1 MNAWARSISAAFA
14 VLVACAVSLW
24 AAPAGAQLEL
34 QLSIGAREIS
44 VGEGVELRLDA
55 MSSDDEAP
63 SSPELVLPNSFEARG
78 PSVGTRHQMSLN
90 GFNMVT
96 QRGISAS
103 WVVTAT
109 RPGLFTLGPA
119 SVRVGGRLEHSDT
132 VQVRVLPEGQQPR
145 RRPRRSIDPF
155 DNDPFGRGS
164 FDDLFDR
171 LRGRG
176 SAMDRVPEAP
186 PDLVPAR
193 APDAVAFLVAKLDKE
208 RAVIGEQVTLT
219 IYAHGSRGAFQEA
232 PGAREPAHP
241 DFLAHRLVEDGSRQ
255 PHYQYDLDGERWL
268 AIKVREIALFP
279 LRAGRLEIAPFE
291 FGFLGRRY
299 GFRDGIGLRRRTD
312 ALVVDVTEPPLEGRP
327 PGYAGDV
334 GHFDLS
340 VEVQPRVFPS
350 GGSFAVTAR
359 VSGTGRLPGALK
371 LPEQSGIEWLE
382 PTIKDD
388 LLVTG
393 GKLGGSRTFSYVVRP
408 SQAGTIELGTL
419 RLPQYDPEARRYSV
433 VEAALGSVRLLPAP
447 AAANPGPIDSPPA
460 GPKLSELVSFRSELG
475 PSAPRTY
482 LADRPLFWWSLG
494 ALPLGVVAVAGLGAG
509 VRRLR
514 RRLSEREDSPATHA
528 RRALAEAS
536 RAAGGGDVGRAA
548 SALERAVY
556 SAIEW
561 ATAVRAR
568 AFMRSELGPTLER
581 AGLAAP
587 AASRSVELL
596 ERIAQMR
603 LGALDAKA
611 VDATLRQAETLV
623 RELVRRRPAVGVT
636 RERSAE
642 VGV

>member
-1 MNAWARSISAAFA
+1 MSTWARPRWVAFA
-14 VLVACAVSLW
+14 VLVACALSFW
-24 AAPAGAQLEL
+24 AAPAHAQLEL

-63 SSPELVLPNSFEARG
+63 SSPELVLPSSFEARG

-103 WVVTAT
+103 WVITPT
-109 RPGLFTLGPA
+109 RPGLFTIGPA
-119 SVRVGGRLEHSDT
+119 SVRARGRIEQSDT

-155 DNDPFGRGS
+155 DTDPFGRGS

-171 LRGRG
+171 LKRGG
-176 SAMDRVPEAP
+176 TSLDRAPDAP
-186 PDLVPAR
+186 PDLVPER

-208 RAVIGEQVTLT
+208 RAVVGEQVTLS
-219 IYAHGSRGAFQEA
+219 IYAHGSRGGFQEA

-291 FGFLGRRY
+291 YGFLGRRY
-299 GFRDGIGLRRRTD
+299 GFRDGIGLRRRTR
-312 ALVVDVTEPPLEGRP
+312 ALAVDVASPPLEGRP

-334 GHFDLS
+334 GNFELS
-340 VEVQPRVFPS
+340 VAVQPRVFPQ

-359 VSGTGRLPGALK
+359 VSGTGRLPGELK
-371 LPEQSGIEWLE
+371 LPEQSGIEWLA
-382 PTIKDD
+382 PTIKDE
-388 LLVTG
+388 LAVTG

-408 SQAGTIELGTL
+408 SQVGKIELGTL
-419 RLPQYDPEARRYSV
+419 RLPQYEPEARRYNV
-433 VEAALGSVRLLPAP
+433 VEAALGSVEILPAP
-447 AAANPGPIDSPPA
+447 AAANPTAIDAAPA

-475 PSAPRTY
+475 LSTPRAY
-482 LADRPLFWWSLG
+482 LADRTLFWWSLG
-494 ALPLGVVAVAGLGAG
+494 ALPLGVLAAAGLGAAA
-509 VRRLR
+509 RRLR
-514 RRLSEREDSPATHA
+514 RRLAEREDSPATHA
-528 RRALAEAS
+528 RRALGEAS

-568 AFMRSELGPTLER
+568 AFMRSELGATLER

-587 AASRSVELL
+587 IASRSVELL
-596 ERIAQMR
+596 DRIAELR
-603 LGALDAKA
+603 LGAMDAKA
-611 VDATLRQAETLV
+611 VASTLRQAEALV
-623 RELVRRRPAVGVT
+623 RELVARRPAGIP
-636 RERSAE
+636 RERNAE
-642 VGV
+642 VGA